1 MNKTNIIF
9 SVGILAFGLV
19 GAGCESSKVDPPIV
33 PAPGKELPQIPS
45 PLGKVAPATKATICA
60 IAGELSDWPSLGRY
74 AHRNLYSPEK
84 GLPASFDLG
93 SQSS

>member
-19 GAGCESSKVDPPIV
+19 GAGCESSKVVPPVV

-45 PLGKVAPATKATICA
+45 PSGKVAPATKAAIYA
-60 IAGELSDWPSLGRY
+60 IADELSDSPFLTRN
-74 AHRNLYSPEK
+74 AHRNLYSSEK
-84 GLPASFDLG
+84 GLLREF
-93 SQSS
+93 